1 MNRNVFKKW
10 MFILLGFIWMI
21 PESRAIQVT
30 VTGDWTL
37 IIDETDLIAG
47 PGSDLNPQY
56 PSASDQITVDITST
70 GKNWTVYI
78 QGSVN
83 NWHSDLSVYV
93 RRTSDGTGNGWISG
107 GTNWMQVTLGSQQF
121 FQGRRRR
128 LGINVQC
135 GLTGMSI
142 QVPPDDYTGTI
153 TYTVV
158 EN

>member
-1 MNRNVFKKW
+1 LNPKIFKSW
-10 MFILLGFIWMI
+10 ILILLCIIWII
-21 PESRAIQVT
+21 PDGRAINVS

-37 IIDETDLIAG
+37 VIDENDLQAG

-56 PSASDQITVDITST
+56 PSAADQITIDITQT
-70 GKNWTVYI
+70 GKNWTVNI
-78 QGSVN
+78 QGSVT
-83 NWHSDLSVYV
+83 NWYSGLSVYV
-93 RRTSDGTGNGWISG
+93 RRTSDGSGSGSISG
-107 GTNWMQVTLGSQQF
+107 GTGWMQVTLGSQQF
-121 FQGRRRR
+121 FTGNKRR

-142 QVPPDDYTGTI
+142 QVPPDIYSGTI

>member
-1 MNRNVFKKW
+1 

-21 PESRAIQVT
+21 PDGRAIQVS

-37 IIDETDLIAG
+37 TIDETDLIAG

-56 PSASDQITVDITST
+56 PSATDQITVDITQT

-78 QGSVN
+78 QGSVT

-93 RRTSDGTGNGWISG
+93 RRTSDGTGNGSISG

-128 LGINVQC
+128 LGINAQF
-135 GLTGMSI
+135 GLTGMSV
-142 QVPPDDYTGTI
+142 QVPPDTYSGTI
-153 TYTVV
+153 TYTII

>member
-1 MNRNVFKKW
+1 LNPKIFKSW
-10 MFILLGFIWMI
+10 LFILFGIIWMI
-21 PESRAIQVT
+21 PDGQAINVT

-37 IIDETDLIAG
+37 VIDENDLQDG

-56 PSASDQITVDITST
+56 PSATDQISVDITQT

-78 QGSVN
+78 QGSIT
-83 NWHSDLSVYV
+83 NWYSGLSVYV
-93 RRTSDGTGNGWISG
+93 RRTSDGSGNGWISG

-121 FQGRRRR
+121 FQGNKRR
-128 LGINVQC
+128 LGIHVQC
-135 GLTGMSI
+135 GLTGMSV
-142 QVPPDDYTGTI
+142 QVPPDTYSGTI

>member
-1 MNRNVFKKW
+1 MRNK
-10 MFILLGFIWMI
+10 ILKRWILIGLAFVWIV
-21 PESRAIQVT
+21 PYSRAIQVT

-37 IIDETDLIAG
+37 VIDETDLQAG
-47 PGSDLNPQY
+47 PGSDLIAQY
-56 PSASDQITVDITST
+56 PSASDQIVVDITQT
-70 GKNWTVYI
+70 GKRWTVYI
-78 QGSVN
+78 QGAVT

-93 RRTSDGTGNGWISG
+93 RRTSNGTGNGWISG
-107 GTNWMQVTLGSQQF
+107 GTSWMQMTLGSQQF
-121 FQGRRRR
+121 FQGARRR

-142 QVPPDDYTGTI
+142 QVPPDTYSGTI